1 MKTPANLKTWT
12 SEEHNRYERLWQ
24 EEQAAFAQ
32 DLAFKTPELPTLE
45 AIWDFREWRL
55 QVKERPVLERHA
67 EYARNLYQS
76 RKAATGT
83 TAPPPPEAGAAN
95 A

>member
-1 MKTPANLKTWT
+1 MKPPAKLKTW
-12 SEEHNRYERLWQ
+12 SPEEHERYERLWR

-32 DLAFKTPELPTLE
+32 DLAFKTPELPTPE
-45 AIWDFREWRL
+45 AFSDFREWRF
-55 QVKERPVLERHA
+55 QVKEMPLMEMHA
-67 EYARNLYQS
+67 EYVRKHYKG

-83 TAPPPPEAGAAN
+83 TAPPPPQGGAAQ